1 MGVLLWF
8 INQQLTGGTLPVN
21 IQRLSFSLPYDT
33 ELLASRRL
41 NRKKSGLSD
50 ALRQMFPQQKSTH
63 HIANLIK
70 YVPESNT
77 WKNVGS

>member
-1 MGVLLWF
+1 MGVLLLF

-21 IQRLSFSLPYDT
+21 IQRLSFSLQYDT
-33 ELLASRRL
+33 EVLASKRL
-41 NRKKSGLSD
+41 NRKKNEGFLMC
-50 ALRQMFPQQKSTH
+50 QVFPQQKSTH
-63 HIANLIK
+63 HIANLIN